1 VDLVPIMPG
10 RLRAHLVDRQKRLL
24 LETTGGT
31 TGVIHLAPRDVV
43 AELAAADGSWNVR
56 QVERVV
62 RHVKPHY
69 AVDDATGAT
78 VATMWPAGD
87 HMRLDLP
94 AGSAE
99 WQAPSMRH
107 GRLWNYQVDGLLVV
121 RPSWTTLGNGHPGKR
136 PFTVEVTP
144 ALVARPDAA
153 LVLLIGAWLTWQR
166 VDTSGE

>member
-1 VDLVPIMPG
+1 VDLAPIMPG
-10 RLRAHLVDRQKRLL
+10 RLRAHVVERQTKLL

-31 TGVIHLAPRDVV
+31 MGVVHLAPRDVV
-43 AELAAADGSWNVR
+43 ARFEAADGSWDVQ

-69 AVDDATGAT
+69 AVDDEDGIT
-78 VATMWPAGD
+78 VATVWPAGG
-87 HMRLDLP
+87 HMRIDVP
-94 AGSAE
+94 AGSVE
-99 WQAPSMRH
+99 WQAPSLLQ
-107 GRLWNYQVDGLLVV
+107 GRPWNYQVEGLLVA

-153 LVLLIGAWLTWQR
+153 LVLLIAAWLTWER
-166 VDTSGE
+166 VNVKGE